1 MIKNNPTTAEYAVQ
15 RLADL
20 GIRHVFGLPGDY
32 AFPIDDAIESNPN
45 LTWIVC
51 SNELNAAY
59 SADGY
64 ARVFGA
70 SILSTT
76 YGVGELGAMAGVM
89 GAKAERL
96 PIFHLVGMPST
107 RLMRTRKPLHHTFG
121 DGEFNHFHQL
131 SSATACVSTILT
143 PENAITEMERVIA
156 IALSQ
161 RQPAIIA
168 IAGDYAQMPV
178 IGNPIQGVP
187 LHQVSPPKS
196 NPQELECAVKTIL
209 QRLEQAQQPVILP
222 CFTLLR
228 YGLTEQF
235 THLLKVTGIPYA
247 TTRIDKAVISE
258 SHPLYMGMYRGAT
271 SESALREYVE
281 SADLILDIG
290 GVLFDDVSTGH
301 GSARLDRE
309 KIISIHPH
317 HVEILSNICHINSQS
332 HTYSPVWIGDVISNL
347 IENIKP
353 ISSKKF
359 PQPSPITL
367 EKNASQAITWQTLRA
382 TMQNFLEAEDILIC
396 ESGLSVAFLS
406 SLLLP
411 KNCSFHN
418 QTLWA
423 AIGWATPATFGAALA
438 NPQRRVILV
447 TGDGAH
453 QLTANEIGTMGRY
466 GVKPIIIVL
475 NNGIFGIEEFLAG
488 NKSNIYNVLSPWNY
502 AQIPHAMG
510 CENWYCQK
518 VTSLD
523 ELNNALE
530 KARLHNNGAY
540 IEVVLTEKIPPALS
554 EKIYAQRYQLLPID
568 TYLSSG

>member
-1 MIKNNPTTAEYAVQ
+1 MIKNNPTTAKYAVQ

-45 LTWIVC
+45 LTWVVC

-222 CFTLLR
+222 SFTLLR
-228 YGLTEQF
+228 YGLHRT
-235 THLLKVTGIPYA
+235 
-247 TTRIDKAVISE
+247 
-258 SHPLYMGMYRGAT
+258 
-271 SESALREYVE
+271 
-281 SADLILDIG
+281 
-290 GVLFDDVSTGH
+290 
-301 GSARLDRE
+301 
-309 KIISIHPH
+309 IHP
-317 HVEILSNICHINSQS
+317 
-332 HTYSPVWIGDVISNL
+332 
-347 IENIKP
+347 
-353 ISSKKF
+353 
-359 PQPSPITL
+359 PS
-367 EKNASQAITWQTLRA
+367 
-382 TMQNFLEAEDILIC
+382 
-396 ESGLSVAFLS
+396 
-406 SLLLP
+406 
-411 KNCSFHN
+411 
-418 QTLWA
+418 
-423 AIGWATPATFGAALA
+423 
-438 NPQRRVILV
+438 
-447 TGDGAH
+447 
-453 QLTANEIGTMGRY
+453 
-466 GVKPIIIVL
+466 
-475 NNGIFGIEEFLAG
+475 
-488 NKSNIYNVLSPWNY
+488 
-502 AQIPHAMG
+502 
-510 CENWYCQK
+510 
-518 VTSLD
+518 
-523 ELNNALE
+523 
-530 KARLHNNGAY
+530 
-540 IEVVLTEKIPPALS
+540 
-554 EKIYAQRYQLLPID
+554 
-568 TYLSSG
+568 